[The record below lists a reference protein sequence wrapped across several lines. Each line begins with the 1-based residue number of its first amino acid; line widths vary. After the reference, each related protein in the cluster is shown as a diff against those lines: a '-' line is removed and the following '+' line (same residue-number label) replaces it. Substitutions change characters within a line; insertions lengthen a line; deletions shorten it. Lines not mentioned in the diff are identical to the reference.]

1 MNNFLGNIQDL
12 SGTNTGEDV
21 QDEQNTK
28 DYFVLNDENIEEEE
42 VEELEGHTSGSSPP
56 VANTTVNHIKGL
68 KILWGN

>member
-56 VANTTVNHIKGL
+56 ISHVTVIHIKGL
-68 KILWGN
+68 NIS

>member
-56 VANTTVNHIKGL
+56 VSHTSVNNIKGL
-68 KILWGN
+68 KI